1 MHHNL
6 RDDDD
11 MKNRSRRRLRTLL
24 ASPSKRGL
32 IMAICVDS
40 GHERRPGLG
49 DSICLESRPGNHYH
63 FGFTEQQSP
72 DRTVADYSTSD
83 SIAH

>member
-6 RDDDD
+6 RHDDD
-11 MKNRSRRRLRTLL
+11 MKNRSRRRLMTLL

-49 DSICLESRPGNHYH
+49 DSICLESRPGNHY
-63 FGFTEQQSP
+63 EQQSP